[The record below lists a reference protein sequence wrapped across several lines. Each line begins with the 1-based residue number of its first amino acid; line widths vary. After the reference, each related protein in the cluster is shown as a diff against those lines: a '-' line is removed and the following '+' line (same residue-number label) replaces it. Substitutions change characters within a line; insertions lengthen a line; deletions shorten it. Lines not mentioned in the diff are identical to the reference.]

1 MAEDGLDPNLI
12 IYNVTLAVCVRN
24 GAMSDVTH
32 LYAEMKEKGVAADL
46 VTFGTLMAAC
56 AKHSNLSTAESL
68 LMVSFCR
75 LFFLRIS
82 V

>member
-32 LYAEMKEKGVAADL
+32 LYSEMKERGVAADL

-56 AKHSNLSTAESL
+56 AKHASLSTAESL
-68 LMVSFCR
+68 LMVNSPPP
-75 LFFLRIS
+75 LIL
-82 V
+82 